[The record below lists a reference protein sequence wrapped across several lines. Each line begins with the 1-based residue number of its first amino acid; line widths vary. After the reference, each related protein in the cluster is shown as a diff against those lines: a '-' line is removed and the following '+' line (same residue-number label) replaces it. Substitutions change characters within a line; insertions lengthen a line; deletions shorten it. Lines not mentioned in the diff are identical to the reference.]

1 MTEHNVVDYQER
13 RNRGLALYREIM
25 CAEPPPL
32 TTPRAAT
39 LIDFVFAEIWSR
51 PGLERRARRLIA
63 IACAAGIGAD
73 DTLAAH
79 VYGALASG
87 DITYAEMGEAVLHHA
102 VYVGWPNAATFD
114 AIVEQQ
120 WARIQDEEAAEG

>member
-63 IACAAGIGAD
+63 ID
-73 DTLAAH
+73 EMREVVLQFAAH
-79 VYGALASG
+79 A
-87 DITYAEMGEAVLHHA
+87 
-102 VYVGWPNAATFD
+102 GWPKGSFLQQNVD
-114 AIVEQQ
+114 QQ
-120 WARIQDEEAAEG
+120 WARIQEEEAAEG